1 LTGSTELSRQN
12 VSSLGLSEMKTDGIE
27 TIFTN
32 VRNRTEK
39 DRS

>member
-1 LTGSTELSRQN
+1 MFRPVVPLETKTG
-12 VSSLGLSEMKTDGIE
+12 GIE